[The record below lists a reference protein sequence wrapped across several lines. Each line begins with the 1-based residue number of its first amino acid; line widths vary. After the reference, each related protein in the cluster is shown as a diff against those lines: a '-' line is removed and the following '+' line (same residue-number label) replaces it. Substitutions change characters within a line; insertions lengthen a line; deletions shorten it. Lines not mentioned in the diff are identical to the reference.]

1 MRPRNNEQFYLNISM
16 VYTQKILFFK
26 YKFLHISIMISI
38 RRRPPKPKNFDQ
50 LLAGNSK
57 FISNGN
63 SQPKSNNNGRKNG
76 NGNGRKNQHKSPSNG
91 QRKNN
96 NGNKRNNRPSNNK
109 R

>member
-1 MRPRNNEQFYLNISM
+1 MLVLIHFYHNFIP
-16 VYTQKILFFK
+16 
-26 YKFLHISIMISI
+26 
-38 RRRPPKPKNFDQ
+38 RRPPKPKNFDQ
-50 LLAGNSK
+50 LLSGNAK

-109 R
+109 RLYFSTVDDYSYHLSSVNNEQFIFS